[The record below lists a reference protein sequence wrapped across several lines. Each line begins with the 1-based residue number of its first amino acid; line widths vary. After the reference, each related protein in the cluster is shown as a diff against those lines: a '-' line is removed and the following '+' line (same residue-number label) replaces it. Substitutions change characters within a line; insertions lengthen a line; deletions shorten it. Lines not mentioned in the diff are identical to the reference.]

1 MPAAAGRFAEGV
13 CGGSGAMGATGG
25 ASGAKPRLS
34 SPDTRRS
41 AAASAGV
48 AGKSA
53 PRVGV
58 GVGGRIDENGT
69 GEARAARAALAAL
82 EPRIWRRVSDRGV
95 IGL

>member
-1 MPAAAGRFAEGV
+1 
-13 CGGSGAMGATGG
+13 MGATGG

-34 SPDTRRS
+34 SADTRHP

-48 AGKSA
+48 AASAPGKSA